1 MDPRT
6 SAPGGSLHDPR
17 LLEQQRQGIAAVKRQ
32 GLDRFLFDDI
42 ADGGIGSL
50 KLLGSSLNRYSFG
63 NLAHFQRNVNRE
75 RRSHLQPIISSLESL
90 ETLFLNR
97 NRIGADRQRR
107 KGIQS

>member
-42 ADGGIGSL
+42 ADGGIRSL

-63 NLAHFQRNVNRE
+63 NLAHFQGDVSRE
-75 RRSHLQPIISSLESL
+75 RGSNFPAVMSALESL

-97 NRIGADRQRR
+97 NCIGADRKRG